1 MADIEYTDAVA
12 GPDSGPATGGLGKLV
27 NIAGALASL
36 VLIAGICVWGYKLWV
51 RDVSGVPVVR
61 AIEGPMRV
69 APKEPG
75 GEMAGNQGLAVN
87 AVAAQGTAA
96 PVAESIKLAPKA
108 VELTEEDRPMT
119 EETAAAAEPRSQEEL
134 TKASVDSLVQQLIN
148 GNAEDA
154 EEPASDAGAIVQ
166 PARLNA
172 ADVPEVK
179 AFDGPGLSRS
189 LRPRARPE
197 KLAAL
202 AAEEIEEGDSVR
214 YTGKVREA
222 DPESVPSG
230 AKLAQLGA
238 FDSPDTARS
247 EWDKLNIRFGDYLG
261 DKTRVVQKATSGGRT
276 FYRLRAM
283 GFNDMADAR
292 RFCAVLAAEKA
303 DCIPVTTR

>member
-1 MADIEYTDAVA
+1 MADIEYTDGVA
-12 GPDSGPATGGLGKLV
+12 GPDSGPANGGLGKLV

-36 VLIAGICVWGYKLWV
+36 MLVAGICVWGYKLWV

-69 APKEPG
+69 APKDPG

-96 PVAESIKLAPKA
+96 PVADSIKLAPRA
-108 VELTEEDRPMT
+108 VELTDEDRPMS
-119 EETAAAAEPRSQEEL
+119 EETASAEPRSQEEL
-134 TKASVDSLVQQLIN
+134 TKASVDSLVQQLID
-148 GNAEDA
+148 GNADNSEDT
-154 EEPASDAGAIVQ
+154 ASDAAIVQ
-166 PARLNA
+166 PVRLDA
-172 ADVPEVK
+172 ADTPVVK
-179 AFDGPGLSRS
+179 PNDGPGVSRS
-189 LRPRARPE
+189 LRPRARPQT
-197 KLAAL
+197 LAAL
-202 AAEEIEEGDSVR
+202 ASEEFEEGDSVR
-214 YTGKVREA
+214 YTGKVRDA

-238 FDSPDTARS
+238 FDSADTARA
-247 EWDKLNIRFGDYLG
+247 EWDRLNIRFGDYLG